1 MFSSFLITGAAL
13 SWAFA
18 LTVSA
23 TEPSTDAEFLL
34 AASDGA
40 LETLPTIVV
49 EGRAEPALT
58 APGRA
63 EAQRA
68 IERTAGGVDL
78 ISAEEWKGTEARTL
92 KDVLDFTPGVIAQ
105 PKWGEDSRLSI
116 RGSGLS
122 RNFHL
127 RGVQLLVDGMPL
139 NAADG
144 SADFQEID
152 PTAFDYTEVYKGA
165 NALRYGA
172 SSLGGAINF
181 VSPTGRNA
189 ERASLR
195 LDGGSFGLQRAQA
208 SGGGSLN
215 QFDGFVT
222 ASRLEQDGFRDHSE
236 GESTR
241 ASGNF
246 GWRIRP
252 HLETRLYLFGAD
264 LDQRIPGALTR
275 TAALGTPREAAANNL
290 NLDYQRNMKSWRV
303 ANRTVLELDA
313 ATLEFGVFAV
323 EKQLIHPIFQYLD
336 YQYNDRG
343 AFTRVVLRQ
352 PLAGREN
359 RLTLGANL
367 LGGRIDNQQFQNL
380 PGAQRG
386 NLLSASADRSRN
398 LALYAENALK
408 LLPTLDL
415 IAGLQYAEARR
426 EHSDHFDNEVDTSGK
441 ADYDFFSPKL
451 GLLWQATATMQV
463 FGNLSRS
470 GEAPSFGELNFTNA
484 ALSDTRAQRA
494 TTLEVGSR
502 GASENLQWELSLYR
516 AELRDE
522 FQFDDLG
529 GGNFQ
534 VTNADETVHQGI
546 EAGLGWTFAR
556 GVVAASDQTQLQL
569 AYTFNDFYFD
579 DDARWGRNELPGAPR
594 HYLRAALTYRHASGF
609 YFGPNL
615 EWLPQAYDVDNAN
628 TRETDAYAL
637 AGLRAG
643 YDPGGRWSLYL
654 DARNLGDEKYIAS
667 ASAAAV
673 ASDSSALY
681 EPGSGRA
688 IFGGLNLRW

>member
-1 MFSSFLITGAAL
+1 MFSSFRVTGAAL
-13 SWAFA
+13 SWACA

-23 TEPSTDAEFLL
+23 AEVPAAPELLL
-34 AASDGA
+34 AESGDAV
-40 LETLPTIVV
+40 EVPTIVV
-49 EGRAEPALT
+49 EGRAEPSLT
-58 APGRA
+58 SPSADDAR
-63 EAQRA
+63 RD

-78 ISAEEWKGTEARTL
+78 VSAEEWKGTEARTL
-92 KDVLDFTPGVIAQ
+92 KDVLDFTPGVTAQ
-105 PKWGEDSRLSI
+105 PKWGEDTRLSI

-127 RGVQLLVDGMPL
+127 RGVQLLVDGIPL

-181 VSPTGRNA
+181 VSPTGRSA

-195 LDGGSFGLQRAQA
+195 LDGGSFGMQRAQV
-208 SGGGSLN
+208 SGGASVGA
-215 QFDGFVT
+215 FDGFVT
-222 ASRLEQDGFRDHSE
+222 ASKLEQDGFRTHSE
-236 GESTR
+236 GESKR
-241 ASGNF
+241 ASGNV

-252 HLETRLYLFGAD
+252 NLETRLYLFGAD
-264 LDQRIPGALTR
+264 LSQRIPGALTR
-275 TAALGTPREAAANNL
+275 AAALSTPRDAAANNL

-303 ANRTVLELDA
+303 ANRTVLELEA
-313 ATLEFGVFAV
+313 MTAEFGVFAV

-336 YQYNDRG
+336 YQYNDSG

-352 PLAGREN
+352 PLAGHEN
-359 RLTLGANL
+359 RFTVGANL

-386 NLLSASADRSRN
+386 NLLSASTDRSRN
-398 LALYAENALK
+398 LALYAENAFNV
-408 LLPTLDL
+408 LPTLDL

-426 EHSDHFDNEVDTSGK
+426 ERSDRFDNEVDTSGK
-441 ADYDFFSPKL
+441 ADYDFLSPRL
-451 GLLWQATATMQV
+451 GLLWQATATTQV
-463 FGNLSRS
+463 FGNISRS

-484 ALSDTRAQRA
+484 ALSDTRVQRA

-516 AELRDE
+516 AQLRDE

-534 VTNADETVHQGI
+534 VTNADETLHQGI

-556 GVVAASDQTQLQL
+556 GLMAASDQTRLQL

-579 DDARWGRNELPGAPR
+579 DDVRWGRNELPGAPR
-594 HYLRAALTYRHASGF
+594 QYVRAALTYWHASGF

-615 EWLPQAYDVDNAN
+615 EWLPKACDVDNAN
-628 TRETDAYAL
+628 TRKTDVYVL
-637 AGLRAG
+637 AGLRTG

-673 ASDSSALY
+673 ATDTSTLF
-681 EPGSGRA
+681 EPGTGRA
-688 IFGGLNLRW
+688 IFGGLRLRW